1 MMIDIFN
8 HFMPKAYL
16 DRLGAVIPGHVALTA
31 FPRLKTLWDV
41 DARLSLLDQFD
52 GLQQVLSLA
61 NPPLELIAPPDQTP
75 ELARLA
81 NDSLAELCGRHP
93 DQFPA
98 FVASLPMNN
107 IDAALAEIDRAV
119 TSLGARGVQ
128 VFTNVAGKPLS
139 APEFRPIFQRMVT
152 HDLPVWVHPMRGA
165 NFPDYADEQASEA
178 EIWFSFGWP
187 YETTACMTRLIYSGL
202 FDELPDLKLI
212 THHMGGM
219 IPYFAGRISLG
230 FRQIFFGTPERNPVA
245 EEAGLKH
252 RPMDY
257 FKMLYADTAL
267 NGDVA
272 ATGCGHAFFGTSSCL
287 FATDAP
293 FDAEQGRGL
302 IRNTIKAI
310 EALPITAGRREM
322 IFAGNARALL
332 KLPGA
337 TRRRRKLDRG
347 NENAEHQGE
356 AARRRD
362 GRLSGDPGQDAGR
375 RRHRHHGNLGRQRHH
390 AGARAR
396 IRRSR
401 IHLPGAGPVLA
412 AGTGRGARDHNP
424 DDVKKAF
431 DLYYDFDYD
440 LAVRDMEDTW
450 HFLEKMPECNGKVG
464 AVGYCLGGKLCYLM
478 CCRTDIDC
486 AVAYYGTYIEHR
498 IREAKNLHRPF
509 VLHMA
514 MKDRWVQAEVNDLLE
529 RRLSPN
535 PLVTIHKYPG
545 ADHAFARHGGKTYSK
560 PEADRALALTVEFFK
575 QHLGGDDV

>member
-93 DQFPA
+93 DRFPA

-107 IDAALAEIDRAV
+107 IDASLAEIDRAV

-267 NGDVA
+267 NGDEA
-272 ATGCGHAFFGTSSCL
+272 ATRCGHAFFGTSSCL

-302 IRNTIKAI
+302 IRQHDQGDRGAADYSGQARDDI
-310 EALPITAGRREM
+310 RRQC
-322 IFAGNARALL
+322 ARAAQAAAAL
-332 KLPGA
+332 K
-337 TRRRRKLDRG
+337 
-347 NENAEHQGE
+347 
-356 AARRRD
+356 
-362 GRLSGDPGQDAGR
+362 
-375 RRHRHHGNLGRQRHH
+375 
-390 AGARAR
+390 
-396 IRRSR
+396 
-401 IHLPGAGPVLA
+401 
-412 AGTGRGARDHNP
+412 
-424 DDVKKAF
+424 
-431 DLYYDFDYD
+431 
-440 LAVRDMEDTW
+440 
-450 HFLEKMPECNGKVG
+450 
-464 AVGYCLGGKLCYLM
+464 
-478 CCRTDIDC
+478 
-486 AVAYYGTYIEHR
+486 
-498 IREAKNLHRPF
+498 
-509 VLHMA
+509 
-514 MKDRWVQAEVNDLLE
+514 
-529 RRLSPN
+529 
-535 PLVTIHKYPG
+535 
-545 ADHAFARHGGKTYSK
+545 
-560 PEADRALALTVEFFK
+560 RALALGSREARMPSRRGCPQGRPSAGLLSSHYFRSQSRPGRHTNR
-575 QHLGGDDV
+575 